1 MNIRQIK
8 RVVYTALGCF
18 VFLLVASSAHAN
30 GTCPAVGQA
39 LDCGAQITITG
50 NSGGVATTF
59 TVGAGPAGNNNPFDG
74 SEDTLIGITN
84 NTNAVINSIT
94 LTASIGS
101 DAFGFDDD
109 GICANTFSGDGYC
122 SSLPSGATGYEG
134 PNMTFGPVTFSAT
147 QEFMT
152 ITFTN
157 GGLDVGQS
165 TFFSLEG
172 TPNSVTGGLG
182 STPEP
187 ASLVLLGTGLLGL
200 ALMARRLA

>member
-1 MNIRQIK
+1 MNITK
-8 RVVYTALGCF
+8 RVVFSALGCL
-18 VFLLVASSAHAN
+18 VFLLVAGSAHAS
-30 GTCPAVGQA
+30 GVCPAAGNA
-39 LDCGAQITITG
+39 TDCGVQINITAQ
-50 NSGGVATTF
+50 SGGVATSF
-59 TVGAGPAGNNNPFDG
+59 SVLAGPAGNGNPFDG
-74 SEDTLIGITN
+74 VEDTLIGITN

-101 DAFGFDDD
+101 DAFGFDGD
-109 GICANTFSGDGYC
+109 GICTFTFSGDGYC
-122 SSLPSGATGYEG
+122 GSLPSGATGYEG

-152 ITFTN
+152 ITFT
-157 GGLDVGQS
+157 GGLDLGQS

-182 STPEP
+182 GTPEP